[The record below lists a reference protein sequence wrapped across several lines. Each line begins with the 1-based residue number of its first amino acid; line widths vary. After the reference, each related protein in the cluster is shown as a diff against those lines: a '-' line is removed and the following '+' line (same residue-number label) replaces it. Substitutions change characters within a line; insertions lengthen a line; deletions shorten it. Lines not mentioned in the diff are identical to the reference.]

1 MAYFAQLDENN
12 VVTQVISV
20 NNAVIGEPEVSF
32 PDTESAGVE
41 FIASL
46 GLDGVWKQTSFN
58 GKFRG
63 RFAGIGYTYDAD
75 ADEFIAPD
83 IATPSLDPIVS
94 E

>member
-20 NNAVIGEPEVSF
+20 NNAVIGEPEMSF
-32 PDTESAGVE
+32 PDTESAGIE

-58 GKFRG
+58 GNFRG
-63 RFAGIGYTYDAD
+63 CFAGIGFTYDEESD
-75 ADEFIAPD
+75 IFVAPPLE
-83 IATPSLDPIVS
+83 IPEVDPII
-94 E
+94 